1 MSSAEK
7 VGVGSAQLSTGKT
20 IAFTLIVILIP
31 LAALAL
37 AGELVLRWSE
47 PPVPESSGTV
57 VRRTADSEKQYE
69 LLPNSSGV
77 VAGAAVSINSFGCR
91 DREYPR
97 VKPAGVVR
105 IVGIGDSL
113 TFGQGVAERD
123 TYLARLEDDLAAKHL
138 PVEVINCGVF
148 GYNAREEAR
157 RFEEV
162 AGMLEP
168 DIVVI
173 GYELGD
179 ILQNPPLNTNAP
191 GVARD
196 QAGTGQLVERR
207 SLVDVLKT
215 SRLVTFIAYR
225 YSFLLK
231 KFNLRDWDALYGADS
246 PLWKKLAANYVDVA
260 KTANDRKIDLLVAII
275 PELSNLDE
283 RYPFRDVHERV
294 AAMCTSLGIQTVDVL
309 PAFRGEDGPGLWVHP
324 RDRHPN
330 PQGHQIIERALLTSV
345 TSLVQARLSEPESP

>member
-1 MSSAEK
+1 VIEAGGA
-7 VGVGSAQLSTGKT
+7 VDPRQLSSTKKV
-20 IAFTLIVILIP
+20 AFTLIMIVFP
-31 LAALAL
+31 LAALAV

-47 PPVPESSGTV
+47 PPLPESTGTV
-57 VRRTADSEKQYE
+57 VRRTGESEKQYE

-91 DREYPR
+91 DREYPL

-113 TFGQGVAERD
+113 TFGQGVTEPD
-123 TYLARLEDDLAAKHL
+123 TYLARLEKDLAAKQ

-148 GYNAREEAR
+148 GYNANEEAR

-162 AGMLEP
+162 ADTLEP
-168 DIVVI
+168 DIVII

-179 ILQNPPLNTNAP
+179 ILQNPPLKSSGA
-191 GVARD
+191 GVD
-196 QAGTGQLVERR
+196 GEQGGTSRLVEWR
-207 SLVDVLKT
+207 SLIEGLKA
-215 SRLVTFIAYR
+215 SRLVTFLAYR

-231 KFNLRDWDALYGADS
+231 RFNLRDWDALYDDDS
-246 PLWKKLAANYVDVA
+246 PLWKKLTAKYAAMA
-260 KTANDRKIDLLVAII
+260 KTAAARKIAVVVAII

-283 RYPFRDVHERV
+283 RYPFRGVHERV
-294 AAMCTSLGIQTVDVL
+294 AAMGASLGIQTVDLL
-309 PAFRGEDGPGLWVHP
+309 PAFKGQDGPRLWIHP

-330 PQGHQIIERALLTSV
+330 PQGHQIIERGLIPPITALV
-345 TSLVQARLSEPESP
+345 NARLAEPR